1 MVFTRAR
8 QSFATRLT
16 LNGNLLER
24 KNSIKLLGMILQ
36 EDGGWEEN
44 TRDLCKKAYARISL
58 LTKLKYSGTSI
69 EDLVHVYK
77 MYIRSRLEYNS
88 VVFHSSLTQE
98 QSNKLDRCE
107 AICLKIILQEMFV
120 SHSAACEMLGLRKLS
135 LRRQSRCLDFSK
147 KCLKH
152 PQNRRLFPPNIN
164 IQNDLNVRDREPYKV
179 NFCYTETYRKSTIPY
194 CQRLLNSET
203 ASSDQ

>member
-1 MVFTRAR
+1 M
-8 QSFATRLT
+8 
-16 LNGNLLER
+16 ER
-24 KNSIKLLGMILQ
+24 KNSIKLLGMTLQ

-98 QSNKLDRCE
+98 QSKKLDRCE
-107 AICLKIILQEMFV
+107 AVCLKIILQEMFV
-120 SHSAACEMLGLRKLS
+120 SHSAACEMLGIRKLS
-135 LRRQSRCLDFSK
+135 LRRETRCLNFSK
-147 KCLKH
+147 NCLKQ
-152 PQNRRLFPPNIN
+152 PQNKHF
-164 IQNDLNVRDREPYKV
+164 
-179 NFCYTETYRKSTIPY
+179 F
-194 CQRLLNSET
+194 LLAKMFKT
-203 ASSDQ
+203 T